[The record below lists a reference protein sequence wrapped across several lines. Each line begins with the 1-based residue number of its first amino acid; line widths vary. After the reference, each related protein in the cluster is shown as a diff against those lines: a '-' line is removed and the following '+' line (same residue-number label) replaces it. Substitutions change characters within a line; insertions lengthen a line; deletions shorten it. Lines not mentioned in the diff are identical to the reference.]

1 MKVMDLMKY
10 RFGGG
15 AARVGRLCAGALLLA
30 LPLLTSACELTVT
43 NPGKIASRD
52 LEDPRL
58 VEAVVIGAV
67 SDLGYA
73 ALVPGLG
80 GVFVMSSLLSDELV
94 MSGTRQGPK
103 SLSDGMVRDDY
114 SEAQSWWGYLARSRW
129 TTEDAV
135 ARAERLV
142 ENPDADPNV
151 ALASLFAG
159 FANRIGGD
167 NFCHTVI
174 DMGPLEPTS
183 VSFER
188 ALAYFTKAIEVG
200 TAAGIDSIVTAAYG
214 GRAQAY
220 MMLGKWDSA
229 VEDARKVPTDF
240 RLSIHNSSAGRN
252 LNYYW
257 SYTRGSVK
265 NYTSW
270 GTPYV
275 EWGVDYNGNR
285 NIGDPRVIIEPS
297 RQADG
302 SFNLGPDNRRP
313 IIMQRKYTSTV
324 SAVPLIKGTEM
335 RLIAAEAE
343 LVRGNWQAAID
354 SINALRT
361 ALNVSPP
368 SAWGANRLQPV
379 AATSLDEAWEVL
391 MRERGL
397 ELWLEGR
404 RLADYRRW
412 AEVPGKEKVPFT
424 RVRQAANSP
433 DPEDDPRVSVYQVNN
448 ELCLPISLTEKLAN
462 PNIGG
467 GE

>member
-1 MKVMDLMKY
+1 MEMRDMKMLGAGLGSGRGWRHGRRVAALGVALSLAACDLQ
-10 RFGGG
+10 
-15 AARVGRLCAGALLLA
+15 V
-30 LPLLTSACELTVT
+30 V
-43 NPGKIASRD
+43 NPGKIKSTD

-58 VEAVVIGAV
+58 VHAVVIGAV
-67 SDLGYA
+67 SDVGYA

-80 GVFVMSSLLSDELV
+80 GVFTMASLLSDELV

-114 SEAQSWWGYLARSRW
+114 SEAQDWWGYLARSRW
-129 TTEDAV
+129 TTENAV

-142 ENPDADPNV
+142 EDPSSDPDI

-174 DMGPLEPTS
+174 DKGPLEPPAK
-183 VSFER
+183 SFER
-188 ALAYFTKAIEVG
+188 AVEYFTKAIDVG
-200 TAAGIDSIVTAAYG
+200 MAAGVDSIVTAAYG

-220 MMLGKWDSA
+220 MMLGEWDKA
-229 VEDARKVPTDF
+229 VEDARKVPTEF
-240 RLSIHNSSAGRN
+240 RLSIHNSSSGRN

-270 GTPYV
+270 GTPFV
-275 EWGVDYNGNR
+275 DWGVDYTGDR
-285 NIGDPRVIIEPS
+285 NVGDPRVIVEPE
-297 RQADG
+297 RNPDG
-302 SFNLGPDNRRP
+302 TPVLGPDNRRP
-313 IIMQRKYTSTV
+313 IIKQRKYTGTTSPV
-324 SAVPLIKGTEM
+324 ALVKGSEM

-343 LVRGNWQAAID
+343 LIEGNWQAAID
-354 SINALRT
+354 SINALRSR
-361 ALNVSPP
+361 LNQSPP
-368 SAWGANRLQPV
+368 SAWGANRLKPV
-379 AATSLDEAWEVL
+379 SASNIDEAWEVL

-412 AEVPGKEKVPFT
+412 AQTPGKEKVPFT
-424 RVRQAANSP
+424 RVRQAADSP
-433 DPEDDPRVSVYQVNN
+433 DPNDDPRVSVYQVNN

-467 GE
+467 GK

>member
-1 MKVMDLMKY
+1 MEMRYMILLRTK
-10 RFGGG
+10 FGAGRGRRRCRQVAVLG
-15 AARVGRLCAGALLLA
+15 AALSLA
-30 LPLLTSACELTVT
+30 ACDLKVV
-43 NPGKIASRD
+43 NPGKIASAD

-58 VEAVVIGAV
+58 VHAVVIGAV
-67 SDLGYA
+67 SDVGYA

-80 GVFVMSSLLSDELV
+80 GVFTMASLLSDELV

-114 SEAQSWWGYLARSRW
+114 SEAQDWWGYLARSRW
-129 TTEDAV
+129 TTENAV
-135 ARAERLV
+135 ERAERLV
-142 ENPDADPNV
+142 EDPRSDPDV

-174 DMGPLEPTS
+174 NKGPLEPYTK
-183 VSFER
+183 SFER
-188 ALAYFTKAIEVG
+188 AVEYFTKAIEVG
-200 TAAGIDSIVTAAYG
+200 TAAGVDSIVTAAYG

-220 MMLGKWDSA
+220 MMLGEWDKA
-229 VEDARKVPTDF
+229 VEDARQVPTEF
-240 RLSIHNSSAGRN
+240 RLSIHNSSSGRN

-257 SYTRGSVK
+257 TYTRGSVK

-275 EWGVDYNGNR
+275 AWGVDYTGDR
-285 NIGDPRVIIEPS
+285 NVGDPRVIVEPEVNT
-297 RQADG
+297 DG
-302 SFNLGPDNRRP
+302 TPVLGPDNRRP
-313 IIMQRKYTSTV
+313 IIKQRKYTGTTSP
-324 SAVPLIKGTEM
+324 VPLVKGSEM

-343 LVRGNWQAAID
+343 LVKGNWQAAID
-354 SINALRT
+354 SINALHNR
-361 ALNVSPP
+361 LNQSPP
-368 SAWGANRLQPV
+368 SAWGTNRLTSV
-379 AATSLDEAWEVL
+379 SASSLDEAWEVL
-391 MRERGL
+391 MRERGI

-412 AEVPGKEKVPFT
+412 AHTPGKDKVPFT
-424 RVRQAANSP
+424 RVRQAADSP
-433 DPEDDPRVSVYQVNN
+433 DANDDPWVSVYQVNN

-467 GE
+467 GK